1 MLDPVRGQV
10 IRKKVASELL
20 LNVVQ
25 HLLDGKITT
34 SPFAAQPR
42 LELGQEF
49 LRKRSLHSKLIPRT
63 IYNLVGLKFLPDGSA
78 QILSQSS
85 ATAPRKANILN
96 QTSTRVQL
104 LEALRLLESEGMNLD
119 IVEPIIR
126 SRAQAKKRSA
136 SRQRTAKSTELNNS
150 AEV

>member
-34 SPFAAQPR
+34 SPFVAQPR

-63 IYNLVGLKFLPDGSA
+63 IYNLIGLKFLPDGSA
-78 QILSQSS
+78 QILGQSS

-104 LEALRLLESEGMNLD
+104 LEALRLLETEGMNLD

-136 SRQRTAKSTELNNS
+136 SRQRTAKSTEVNNS